1 VTPRRWLIAALLF
14 LATVINYV
22 DRQTLSVLAATVS
35 RELGLSNVEYSN
47 VLTAFLAPYTFMY
60 VLAGWLVDRWGSR
73 FSLAVFMGWWSAA
86 NALHA
91 LARGALSLGVFR
103 FLLGLGESGNF
114 LAAAKATSEWFPPK
128 ERALANGLVN
138 AAAST
143 GAILAPPLIA
153 FVTHLVGWRG
163 AFVVTGLSGFVWM
176 AAWWLLNSTKAPF
189 GEDLKK
195 GTVSYAALWRA
206 RQSWGLLLA
215 RVFADPVW
223 WFYLFWLPKYLQE
236 ERHFSL
242 TEIALFAWMPYLTA
256 DLGSVAGGWLSGLL
270 IRRRMEELRAR
281 RLTMAPCALLM
292 PVGILVAYLPSTA
305 AMAVICLVTFCHMAW
320 KTNLM
325 TMTNDVYP
333 TGVVGSASGVV
344 GLGSG
349 LGGVLSTPIV
359 GRIVDAFGYTAVF
372 WMMGFLHIVAT
383 VLIYATVRRS
393 MVSAEA
399 D

>member
-1 VTPRRWLIAALLF
+1 MKSRRWLIAALLF

-22 DRQTLSVLAATVS
+22 DRQTLSVLAASIS

-47 VLTAFLAPYTFMY
+47 VLTAFLVPYTFMY

-73 FSLAVFMGWWSAA
+73 FGLAVFMGWWSAA

-91 LARGALSLGVFR
+91 LARGAMSLGFFR

-114 LAAAKATSEWFPPK
+114 LAAAKATSEWFPPG

-163 AFVVTGLSGFVWM
+163 AFVVTGLSGFVWI
-176 AAWWLLNSTKAPF
+176 AAWWMLNSTRPPF
-189 GEDLKK
+189 GEET
-195 GTVSYAALWRA
+195 GRGNVRYSALWRMKE
-206 RQSWGLLLA
+206 SWGLLLA

-242 TEIALFAWMPYLTA
+242 TAIALFAWMPYLAA
-256 DLGSVAGGWLSGLL
+256 DFGSVVGGWVSGLL

-281 RLTMAPCALLM
+281 RWTMAPCALVM
-292 PVGILVAYLPSTA
+292 PVGILAAYLPTGE

-333 TGVVGSASGVV
+333 TAAVGSASGVV

-359 GRIVDAFGYTAVF
+359 GRIVDGFGYTAVF

-383 VLIYATVRRS
+383 ALVYATVRRR
-393 MVSAEA
+393 MAGVE
-399 D
+399 